1 MSGYPGTFGRVPP
14 VAPIMFIRRAS
25 FPLQR
30 QAGTDEHRA
39 LIRPS
44 RHRGIVAACFFI
56 LGLALFAIP
65 FVLNF
70 QGA

>member
-1 MSGYPGTFGRVPP
+1 MSGYLGTIGGVPP
-14 VAPIMFIRRAS
+14 VKP
-25 FPLQR
+25 P
-30 QAGTDEHRA
+30 
-39 LIRPS
+39 
-44 RHRGIVAACFFI
+44 RHRRIVGACFFI